1 MTALDAALFHHNS
14 GNLRDAEALYRT
26 ILRSDP
32 RNADAL
38 HGFGVLCLNAGRL
51 IEAEELIRA
60 AVAARPVP
68 EFFFHLGLA
77 LEWLGRMRAAMAA
90 HRRAL
95 AIRPDFHEALCNLGV
110 LLNTQGSLREAAAVY
125 RCVLRLR
132 SDHVN
137 AAANLGVILQ
147 TWGKPEEA
155 EPLFRRALAIDP
167 TVPEIL
173 FNLSI
178 GLEKLGRLGE
188 AAVAARR
195 ALTARPGYVEASCLL
210 GSVLWAQGRARQAV
224 AAHRNAVALQPD
236 FPEALTNL
244 ANALHSLGRLDEAI
258 AAYGRSLAVHPAT
271 PTTRWNRALSRLLG
285 GDFVRGWEDYEWRW
299 HRPEFGGPPPFAQPL
314 WRGEPSE
321 GKTLFVHAEQG
332 FGDSIQFIR
341 YVPAAVERGW
351 RVVVQA
357 PRPLLR
363 LLGGMDGMGLAGM
376 DGVSL
381 VAKDDPLPPFDAH
394 CPMLSLP
401 RAFGTTLRTIPAPVP
416 YLSAEPDRVAAWGR
430 RLASLLPGGGFRVG
444 IAWQGNP
451 QATIDR
457 GRSFPLAELA
467 PLARVPGVR
476 LVSLQKNHGLEQL
489 DHLPEGMAVTTL
501 GADFDGGADAFVD
514 AAAVMMGLDLIVT
527 SDTALAHLA
536 GALGRP
542 VWLALRAVPD
552 WRWLMAGEDSP
563 WYPTMRLF
571 RQERAA
577 DGDWTPVFARMAAAL
592 SALAAETAARR
603 TAIPAEIAPG
613 ELLDKLTIL
622 DIKLDR
628 IRDPAKR
635 RNVEAEHALLKQTA
649 ARHLPPTAEL
659 TELTAA
665 LKAINEALWVIEDDI
680 RDCER
685 ARDFG
690 PRFIELARAVYH
702 TNDRR
707 AAVKRQINEALG
719 SGLLEE
725 KSYAAY

>member
-1 MTALDAALFHHNS
+1 MTALDAAHFHHHS
-14 GNLRDAEALYRT
+14 GNIRDAEALYRT
-26 ILRSDP
+26 VLRDDP

-38 HGFGVLCLNAGRL
+38 HGLGVLCLNAGRHM
-51 IEAEELIRA
+51 EAEGLIRA
-60 AVAARPVP
+60 AAAARPVP

-77 LEWLGRMRAAMAA
+77 LEWLGRARAAIVSY
-90 HRRAL
+90 RRAL

-110 LLNTQGSLREAAAVY
+110 LLNTQGFLKEAVAVY
-125 RCVLRLR
+125 RCVIRLR
-132 SDHVN
+132 PDHVN
-137 AAANLGVILQ
+137 AIANLGLILQ

-155 EPLFRRALAIDP
+155 RPLFRRALAIDP
-167 TVPEIL
+167 AVPEIF
-173 FNLSI
+173 FNRGI
-178 GLEKLGRLGE
+178 GLEKLGRLDE
-188 AAVAARR
+188 AEAAARR
-195 ALTARPGYVEASCLL
+195 ALTIRPGFADASSLL
-210 GSVLWAQGRARQAV
+210 GSVLWAQGRARQAA
-224 AAHRNAVALQPD
+224 AAHRNALALRPD

-244 ANALHSLGRLDEAI
+244 ANALHDLGRLDEAI
-258 AAYGRSLAVHPAT
+258 AAYSRSLACLPVAPN
-271 PTTRWNRALSRLLG
+271 TRWNRALSRLLS
-285 GDFVRGWEDYEWRW
+285 GDFIRGWDDYEWRW
-299 HRPEFGGPPPFAQPL
+299 QRPEFGGPPPFTQPL
-314 WRGEPSE
+314 WRGEPAE
-321 GKTLFVHAEQG
+321 GKTLLVHAEQG
-332 FGDSIQFIR
+332 FGDTIQFIR
-341 YVPAAVERGW
+341 YVPAVVERGW
-351 RVVVQA
+351 RVVVQV

-363 LLGGMDGMGLAGM
+363 LLGRLLGGMAGA

-381 VAKDDPLPPFDAH
+381 VAKDDPLPAFDAH

-401 RAFGTTLRTIPAPVP
+401 LAFRTTLQTIPAPIP
-416 YLSAEPDRVAAWGR
+416 YLSAEPDRAAAWGG

-444 IAWQGNP
+444 IVWQGNP
-451 QATIDR
+451 QAAIDR
-457 GRSFPLAELA
+457 GRSLPLAEMA

-489 DHLPEGMAVTTL
+489 DQLPEGMTVTTL
-501 GADFDGGADAFVD
+501 GADFDSGPDAFVD
-514 AAAVMMGLDLIVT
+514 TAAVMMGLDLVVT
-527 SDTALAHLA
+527 SDTAVAHLA

-552 WRWLMAGEDSP
+552 WRWLMAGDSSP

-571 RQERAA
+571 RQERTA
-577 DGDWTPVFARMAAAL
+577 DGDWAPVFARMAAEL

-649 ARHLPPTAEL
+649 ARHLPATAEL
-659 TELTAA
+659 AELTAA